1 METVDYSKDVQV
13 TIEGKTFPAEVLVN
27 DPEFGIILGFK
38 DENGTKWIHSMD
50 ICDYEGGHDYDISVE
65 VSNVESSNENENPEI
80 HIGDVVKSPV
90 TGVAIMVTTFAPDG
104 GFTGLLTDGKM
115 WTIPTMSNPVEEV
128 GEEEA
133 TLFRVQ
139 LAVNTGKVL
148 LSNDQIITLEKKK
161 WYKGNFEG
169 NEWIFEFDN
178 IRDNGDI
185 ICTKAIAPNNTAIP
199 SDILE
204 VISFLN
210 LHILSNFENLE
221 EVPQQEIL
229 MKLISM
235 IQ

>member
-1 METVDYSKDVQV
+1 MEEKVDYSKDVQV
-13 TIEGKTFPAEVLVN
+13 TIGGKTFPAKVLVN
-27 DPEFGIILGFK
+27 DPEFGIILGFN
-38 DENGTKWIHSMD
+38 ENGTKWIHSMD
-50 ICDYEGGHDYDISVE
+50 ICDYEGDHDYDISVK
-65 VSNVESSNENENPEI
+65 VQNVESSNENENPEI
-80 HIGDVVKSPV
+80 HIGDVVKSSV
-90 TGVAIMVTTFAPDG
+90 TGVAIMVTTFALDG
-104 GFTGLLTDGKM
+104 VTGLLTDGKM

-128 GEEEA
+128 SEEEA

-148 LSNDQIITLEKKK
+148 LSNDQIITLKKEK
-161 WYKGNFEG
+161 WYKGNLEG
-169 NEWIFEFDN
+169 KEWIFEFEN

-185 ICTKAIAPNNTAIP
+185 ICTKAIAPNDMPIP

-204 VISFLN
+204 VMPLLN

>member
-115 WTIPTMSNPVEEV
+115 WTIPAIPVKEV

-148 LSNDQIITLEKKK
+148 MSNDQIITLEKKK
-161 WYKGNFEG
+161 WYKGNFKG

-204 VISFLN
+204 VTPFLN
-210 LHILSNFENLE
+210 LYILSNFKNLE

-229 MKLISM
+229 MKLIS
-235 IQ
+235 ILQ

>member
-80 HIGDVVKSPV
+80 HIGDVVKSPRHWSSYH
-90 TGVAIMVTTFAPDG
+90 
-104 GFTGLLTDGKM
+104 GLLTDGKM

-204 VISFLN
+204 VIPFLN

>member
-1 METVDYSKDVQV
+1 MEEKVDYSKDVQV
-13 TIEGKTFPAEVLVN
+13 TIGGKTFPAKVLVN

-50 ICDYEGGHDYDISVE
+50 ICDYEGDHDYDISVK
-65 VSNVESSNENENPEI
+65 VQNVESSNENENPEI
-80 HIGDVVKSPV
+80 HIGDVVKSSV
-90 TGVAIMVTTFAPDG
+90 TGVAIMVTTFALDG
-104 GFTGLLTDGKM
+104 VTGLLTDGKM

-128 GEEEA
+128 SEEEA

-148 LSNDQIITLEKKK
+148 LSNDQIITLKKEK
-161 WYKGNFEG
+161 WYKGNLEG
-169 NEWIFEFDN
+169 KEWIFEFEN

-185 ICTKAIAPNNTAIP
+185 ICTKAIAPNDMPIP

-204 VISFLN
+204 VMPLLN